1 MKKIL
6 KFILILLPW
15 FIGGII
21 FRSDTIFYK
30 SLNKPVFAP
39 PSILFPIIWTILYFL
54 IALNI
59 YLIFKNNNYKD
70 TLSYNKTLLINYFSN
85 QIFSFLFFTLKSP
98 FLALIDTFIVFIS
111 SLFLYYESKE
121 LNKTSAKLLIP
132 YIIWNL
138 FANILIISIFSFSI
152 FIAVFSIPFSIPF
165 SSAHSILSNITTI
178 ATSCLCHL
186 HHKHLIFLHHH

>member
-138 FANILIISIFSFSI
+138 FATILIISIFFMN
-152 FIAVFSIPFSIPF
+152 
-165 SSAHSILSNITTI
+165 L
-178 ATSCLCHL
+178 
-186 HHKHLIFLHHH
+186 

>member
-1 MKKIL
+1 MKKIF

-15 FIGGII
+15 FIGGIL

-30 SLNKPVFAP
+30 SLNKPIFAP
-39 PSILFPIIWTILYFL
+39 PSILFPIIWTTLYLL
-54 IALNI
+54 ITISI
-59 YLIFKNNNYKD
+59 YLILKDNKPRDIPNY
-70 TLSYNKTLLINYFSN
+70 TKTLIINYFSN

-132 YIIWNL
+132 YIIWNI
-138 FANILIISIFSFSI
+138 FALILIISIFFMN
-152 FIAVFSIPFSIPF
+152 
-165 SSAHSILSNITTI
+165 L
-178 ATSCLCHL
+178 
-186 HHKHLIFLHHH
+186 